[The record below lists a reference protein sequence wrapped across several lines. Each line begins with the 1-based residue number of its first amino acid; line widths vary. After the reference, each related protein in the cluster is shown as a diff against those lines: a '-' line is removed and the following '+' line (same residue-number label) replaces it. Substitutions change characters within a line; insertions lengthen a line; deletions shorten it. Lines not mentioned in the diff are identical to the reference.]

1 MRPELRYSSAVIQ
14 LQPQRHTYQQVKGWR
29 ANSAVHPY
37 ITCHKLLLLLFI
49 MRSSDR
55 YKATSPLDI
64 ELVIGRQLTIT
75 AIATLKRILKYGK
88 RKKTEFEKCWPIK
101 SRIFLH
107 TCYTYY
113 PREHGIYMLLLLDLF
128 AVLLVAL

>member
-29 ANSAVHPY
+29 GNSAVHPY
-37 ITCHKLLLLLFI
+37 ITCHKL
-49 MRSSDR
+49 
-55 YKATSPLDI
+55 
-64 ELVIGRQLTIT
+64 RQLTIT

-113 PREHGIYMLLLLDLF
+113 PREHGIYMLLLLDFF